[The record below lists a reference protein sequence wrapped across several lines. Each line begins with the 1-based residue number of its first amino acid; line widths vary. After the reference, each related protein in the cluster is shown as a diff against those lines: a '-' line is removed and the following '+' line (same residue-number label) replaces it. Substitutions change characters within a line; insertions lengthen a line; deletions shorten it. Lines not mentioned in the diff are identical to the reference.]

1 MESPPGAAL
10 PDSSTSILRRPR
22 ILVALVSLYLIWG
35 STYLAIF
42 VAIDTLP
49 PFLMAGFRFV
59 VAGGLLYGWARS
71 RGAPHPALRFW
82 RTAAV
87 TGALMLAG
95 GNGAVVWAEHFVPTG
110 LVALLVATVPL
121 WIVVLDWAWGKGRAP
136 AVGTILG
143 VLWGFA
149 GVVLLVTGS
158 EIGQGSRNDL
168 LGGLLVL
175 GGAAAW
181 ATGSVVSRYAARP
194 SASGIGTGMQMLCG
208 GAVLL
213 VFGMLRGE
221 IGAIDPAQISMAS
234 VLALCY
240 LVVFGSLVAFSA
252 YIWLLRATTPAVAV
266 TYAYVNPVVA
276 LFLGWR
282 LVGEPLSGR
291 TLLAAFVILSAVVV
305 ITTRPSVRPSPRS

>member
-1 MESPPGAAL
+1 
-10 PDSSTSILRRPR
+10 
-22 ILVALVSLYLIWG
+22 
-35 STYLAIF
+35 
-42 VAIDTLP
+42 
-49 PFLMAGFRFV
+49 MAGFRFV
-59 VAGGLLYGWARS
+59 VAGGLLYGWARG
-71 RGAPHPALRFW
+71 RGAPHPSLKFW

-95 GNGAVVWAEHFVPTG
+95 GNGAVVWAELFVPTG

-121 WIVVLDWAWGKGRAP
+121 WIVLLDWAWGKGRTP

-149 GVVLLVTGS
+149 GVALLITGG

-168 LGGLLVL
+168 MGGLLVL

-181 ATGSVVSRYAARP
+181 ATGSMVSRYAARP
-194 SASGIGTGMQMLCG
+194 SAPGIGTAMQMLCG
-208 GAVLL
+208 GLVLL
-213 VFGMLRGE
+213 GIGLARGE
-221 IGAIDPAQISMAS
+221 IGTIDPGQISAAS

-252 YIWLLRATTPAVAV
+252 YIWLLRNTTPAVAV

-276 LFLGWR
+276 LFLGWS
-282 LVGEPLSGR
+282 LVGEPLTSR
-291 TLLAAFVILSAVVV
+291 TLLAALIILSAVLI
-305 ITTRPSVRPSPRS
+305 ITTRPSSRPSSA